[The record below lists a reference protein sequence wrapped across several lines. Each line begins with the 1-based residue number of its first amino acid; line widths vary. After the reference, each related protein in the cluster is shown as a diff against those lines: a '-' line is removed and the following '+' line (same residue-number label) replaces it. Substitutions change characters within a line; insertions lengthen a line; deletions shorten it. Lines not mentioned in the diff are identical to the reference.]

1 MNIYT
6 IWFILLFSSCCAIP
20 GYINK
25 DGAIT
30 PKYFKEI
37 QIESIKGFVSIS
49 PVETSKGITNV
60 NPAKSDPLVSKKQ
73 KTIYLSERINQMAII
88 APFDLT

>member
-1 MNIYT
+1 MKNI
-6 IWFILLFSSCCAIP
+6 IKNDLWGKVMKFKILFIFILLFSSCCAIP

-37 QIESIKGFVSIS
+37 QIE
-49 PVETSKGITNV
+49 
-60 NPAKSDPLVSKKQ
+60 
-73 KTIYLSERINQMAII
+73 
-88 APFDLT
+88 